1 VSPEFRLS
9 ARHFHFSIFY
19 FPSYACLAMRS
30 PPRKFETQEE
40 LYAAALRALM
50 RRAHSI
56 HEMRDYL
63 TRRADDADLVSRVV
77 AKLRERAY
85 LDDARYAV
93 DYARSH
99 AQSRRQGRFRI
110 ARELRSRGVPDRYIE
125 AAIDAVFAETDEGSL
140 VRARLKRRLA
150 HVRGPL
156 DRRKLSSLYASLLR
170 AGFSADIIRA
180 EIRAAT
186 RATVPDS
193 AETLPSED

>member
-1 VSPEFRLS
+1 M
-9 ARHFHFSIFY
+9 
-19 FPSYACLAMRS
+19 PSS
-30 PPRKFETQEE
+30 PRKLETEEE

-85 LDDARYAV
+85 LDDARYAL
-93 DYARSH
+93 DYARAH

-110 ARELRSRGVPDRYIE
+110 ARELRSRGVPGRHIE
-125 AAIDAVFAETDEGSL
+125 AAIEAVFAETDESSL
-140 VRARLKRRLA
+140 VRARLKRGLA
-150 HVRGPL
+150 HLHGPL
-156 DRRKLSSLYASLLR
+156 DRRRLSSLYASLLR
-170 AGFSADIIRA
+170 AGFSADIIRT

-186 RATVPDS
+186 RVNVPDS
-193 AETLPSED
+193 AEIRPPED

>member
-1 VSPEFRLS
+1 
-9 ARHFHFSIFY
+9 
-19 FPSYACLAMRS
+19 MRS
-30 PPRKFETQEE
+30 SPRKFETEEE

-56 HEMRDYL
+56 HEMREYL

-85 LDDARYAV
+85 LDDARYAL
-93 DYARSH
+93 DYARAH

-110 ARELRSRGVPDRYIE
+110 ARELRSRGVPDSYIE
-125 AAIDAVFAETDEGSL
+125 AAIDAVFAETDESGL

-156 DRRKLSSLYASLLR
+156 DQREIASLYASLLR
-170 AGFSADIIRA
+170 AGFSADIIRT

-186 RATVPDS
+186 RASISES
-193 AETLPSED
+193 AEIIPPED